1 MKQFLKH
8 IILFSIPLWLVVL
21 FVWIVD
27 PVNYFGQNDIISPKY
42 KDEVFADA
50 NSNMIKLGAKKKILL
65 SKTDA
70 TSLLLGDSRVMPID
84 VNDWNTETQYRAFN
98 FAFAGCYTRSAIASF
113 FYAIEHIPNKPSV
126 VYLGHNFW
134 GLSDPERFSDID
146 DIGSSPLKYVTSPL
160 TWTLIKDIVLKV
172 YDKHITHN
180 EVKHGSPTITIQE
193 GWNEIISRKQHEVT
207 IEHIQVQPIIYDLID
222 SISHYCERHDIRLI
236 HVYPPE
242 YKDLLAI
249 IQSDSITNA
258 EYQKYLDHL
267 SQYEFYNFNQGHWIE
282 SSNDFVDPM
291 HPKSHVYNNMIDSI
305 FGD

>member
-1 MKQFLKH
+1 MKTFLKH

-27 PVNYFGQNDIISPKY
+27 PVNYFGQNDIISQARK
-42 KDEVFADA
+42 ESIFAD
-50 NSNMIKLGAKKKILL
+50 SISDMMTFGAKKKVVV
-65 SKTDA
+65 SQTDA
-70 TSLLLGDSRVMPID
+70 TCLLIGDSRCVPID
-84 VNDWNTETQYRAFN
+84 VAYWCEKTQQKAFN
-98 FAFAGCYTRSAIASF
+98 FALAGCFVRSATTSF
-113 FYAIEHIPNKPSV
+113 FYAINHMQNQPDI
-126 VYLGHNFW
+126 VYWGHNFW
-134 GLSDPERFSDID
+134 GLSDRERFSDID

-258 EYQKYLDHL
+258 EYQKYLNHL

>member
-1 MKQFLKH
+1 MTF
-8 IILFSIPLWLVVL
+8 
-21 FVWIVD
+21 
-27 PVNYFGQNDIISPKY
+27 
-42 KDEVFADA
+42 
-50 NSNMIKLGAKKKILL
+50 GAKKKVVV
-65 SKTDA
+65 SQTDA
-70 TSLLLGDSRVMPID
+70 TCLVIGDSRCVPID
-84 VNDWNTETQYRAFN
+84 VAYWYDKNHQKAFN
-98 FAFAGCYTRSAIASF
+98 FALAGCYVRSATTSF
-113 FYAIEHIPNKPSV
+113 FFALDRMQNQPNT
-126 VYLGHNFW
+126 VYWGHNFW
-134 GLSDPERFSDID
+134 GLSDRERFSDID

-193 GWNEIISRKQHEVT
+193 GWNDIISRKQHEVT
-207 IEHIQVQPIIYDLID
+207 IEHILVQPIIYDLID

-242 YKDLLAI
+242 YKELIAI

-258 EYQKYLDHL
+258 EYQKYLNHL

-291 HPKSHVYNNMIDSI
+291 HPKNHVYNNMIDSM